1 MGQCLLTF
9 PKISKWSWDIFY
21 LIKTAEILHTH
32 CSVEGLDSIYT
43 VLRSTRFNISQ
54 LAFNLHCAS
63 IYTIC
68 FQSTR
73 YSIYSVYHL
82 LGIHSTRY
90 SISSKNHKK
99 TILCLN
105 LHDIHSTQFSIYTV
119 FDLHCIQST
128 LIFIYTVFTLY
139 GLPSTLV
146 LNLQVWFQSQ

>member
-1 MGQCLLTF
+1 MTNFFL
-9 PKISKWSWDIFY
+9 DIPEVFENR
-21 LIKTAEILHTH
+21 TAEEFWSFDQRLSLTLKFSKEVPPLIQTFT
-32 CSVEGLDSIYT
+32 EGLDSIYT

-68 FQSTR
+68 FQSTW

-119 FDLHCIQST
+119 FNLHLFSST
-128 LIFIYTVFTLY
+128 RYSLYTVYHLH
-139 GLPSTLV
+139 
-146 LNLQVWFQSQ
+146 WF